1 MSIFAIRSIR
11 TKLILLFTATASL
24 TVLLACNSLW
34 VYQLL
39 NYRENL
45 QIEERATAQLI
56 ADTSGPALLFDDAT
70 AATETL
76 SFLRTDPRIR
86 LACLY
91 DKQGKLVA
99 NFVSTRYTVG
109 CPAAYAAKSLFDSH
123 YLYIVRPI
131 EVKGEAVGQ
140 LYLVAGFYE
149 MYVLLFHLGEAG
161 LCVLLLSTLF
171 ALGLSS
177 FLERFISRPIIDL
190 TAVATKVSSGGNLM
204 IRANRG
210 SNDETGV
217 LIDQFNVMMDHLQQ
231 READL
236 QSARHGL
243 ESKVQKR
250 TIDLSN
256 EIAERKIIELDL
268 MEAKR
273 IAEES
278 NQAKSSFLANMSHEL
293 RTPLNAI
300 IGYSEMLHEDAVS
313 TGSAEVSDDLAK
325 VLFSARHLLT
335 LISDIL
341 DISKIEAG
349 EMKLYPEIVSSSEVL
364 DDMVATAEVLVRTN
378 RNKFVLV
385 EPVWRGVMLI
395 DALRFRQCMLNL
407 IGNACK
413 FTQDGT
419 ISIAVKQRVVAE
431 KSWIQWSVQDT
442 GVGISS
448 AEQATLFQTFLQGD
462 SSATRRHGGS
472 GLGLAISQQLCS
484 DMGGHITVHSLIN
497 EGSTFTIFI
506 PDELSVR
513 E

>member
-1 MSIFAIRSIR
+1 
-11 TKLILLFTATASL
+11 
-24 TVLLACNSLW
+24 
-34 VYQLL
+34 
-39 NYRENL
+39 
-45 QIEERATAQLI
+45 
-56 ADTSGPALLFDDAT
+56 
-70 AATETL
+70 
-76 SFLRTDPRIR
+76 
-86 LACLY
+86 
-91 DKQGKLVA
+91 
-99 NFVSTRYTVG
+99 
-109 CPAAYAAKSLFDSH
+109 
-123 YLYIVRPI
+123 
-131 EVKGEAVGQ
+131 
-140 LYLVAGFYE
+140 
-149 MYVLLFHLGEAG
+149 
-161 LCVLLLSTLF
+161 
-171 ALGLSS
+171 
-177 FLERFISRPIIDL
+177 
-190 TAVATKVSSGGNLM
+190 M

-236 QSARHGL
+236 QSARQGL